1 MKTGI
6 SLFAVFFSL
15 LLFISCEKEK
25 STDDGCDDCPTGEP
39 IDGPYDPAE
48 YSITAPSWV
57 LQSPIIPSD
66 NPMTVEGVELGRHL
80 FYDPILSSDG
90 TMSCASCHLVEK
102 AFTDGLQFSTGV
114 QGIEGFRNGMP
125 IFNLAYT
132 DAGFFWDGRSATLEE
147 QAILPV
153 EDHTELNENWEN
165 VVRKLSEHEDYPKMF
180 RAAFG
185 IERTDE
191 ITKEL
196 ATKAIAQFERSIIS
210 FNSRFDRIVQYNDG
224 WFTEA
229 EKRGRDLFFV
239 EPNSQD
245 GTHPGC
251 SHCHVGTNL
260 TNNLFMNN
268 GLTDVDELTDFPD
281 LGLGAVTNNVFD
293 NGKFKVPSLRNIE
306 LTAPYMHD
314 GRFATL
320 EEVLDH
326 YSSGGHGVLNEDVNI
341 RPFPLTEQQRSD
353 LIEFMKTFTDE
364 SFVNNPAYASPFE

>member
-6 SLFAVFFSL
+6 SLFAVFLSVVL
-15 LLFISCEKEK
+15 LISCDKK
-25 STDDGCDDCPTGEP
+25 NVNDDSCDNCPEEDP
-39 IDGPYDPAE
+39 IDGPYEPED
-48 YSITAPSWV
+48 YNISAPSWV
-57 LQSPIIPSD
+57 LQSPIVPSD
-66 NPMTVEGVELGRHL
+66 NPMTVAGVELGRHL
-80 FYDPILSSDG
+80 FYDPILSSNG
-90 TMSCASCHLVEK
+90 TMSCASCHAIDK
-102 AFTDGLQFSTGV
+102 AFTDGRQFSTGV
-114 QGIEGFRNGMP
+114 QGIDGFRNSMP
-125 IFNLAYT
+125 LFNLAYT
-132 DAGFFWDGRSATLEE
+132 DAGFFWDGSSPSLEE
-147 QAILPV
+147 QALLPV
-153 EDHTELNENWEN
+153 EDHTELNESWEN
-165 VVRKLSEHEDYPKMF
+165 VVSKLSEHDEYPKLF

-185 IERTDE
+185 IERKDE

-196 ATKAIAQFERSIIS
+196 AVKAIAQFERSLIT

-239 EPNSQD
+239 EPNTQD
-245 GTHPGC
+245 NTHPGC

-268 GLTDVDELTDFPD
+268 GLDDVADLTNFTD

-326 YSSGGHGVLNEDVNI
+326 YATGGHGVLNEDVNI
-341 RPFPLTEQQRSD
+341 RPFPLTAEQRSD
-353 LIEFMKTFTDE
+353 LIEFMKSFTDT
-364 SFVNNPAYASPFE
+364 SFVNNPAFASPFE